1 MIAVTSVNMMRIYE
15 EKANNVFPHF
25 HSHFLPPLPPDQLL
39 LFHTFL
45 LPHANIYK

>member
-1 MIAVTSVNMMRIYE
+1 MIAETSVNIMRIYE
-15 EKANNVFPHF
+15 EKVNNVFPHF

-45 LPHANIYK
+45 LSRANIHK